1 MKYFKELS
9 TYNTFSLKDANKIIG
24 NISAT
29 KKYLSEMIKSGYA
42 NKIRKDLYTCF
53 DVALNEDCA
62 NKFQIASSINQNSYI
77 SYHSAFEFYGFYNQ
91 LYYTIQVS
99 SNKRFTPFEYN
110 DYSYECYLNDIS
122 IQIDVIQGVKVTSIE
137 RTIIDSINILGKVMD
152 IEELIKCLDLI
163 GLVKENK
170 LLEILDAYNKEIL
183 YRKAGYILSFYKD
196 EFKLSDSFF
205 NICLL
210 KGITSNRGFLV
221 NNDKDNLV
229 FDSKWGLYVYRDLKN
244 ITNKGGNLDV

>member
-9 TYNTFSLKDANKIIG
+9 AYNTFSLKDANKIIG